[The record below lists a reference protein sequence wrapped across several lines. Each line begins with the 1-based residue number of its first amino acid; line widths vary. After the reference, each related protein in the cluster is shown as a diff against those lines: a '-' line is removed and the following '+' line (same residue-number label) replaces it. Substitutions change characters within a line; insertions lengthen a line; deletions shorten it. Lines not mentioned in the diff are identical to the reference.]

1 MSHFQN
7 KNKVWISNT
16 LKTNNETLGIIKL
29 LKDLGLFREK
39 TKRRKPKK
47 PAKEEEEEVVD
58 DEEFLVPPTGGGGGG
73 GGGASVGLLPPS
85 YATQALQALK
95 SGASSQA
102 QQQYLLENTKEQ
114 AQLALGRLRD
124 EQQDYTAKQQ
134 RLGLGLEP
142 SAPTIE
148 FLDEPKTYF
157 PAKESV
163 VSEPSQEFR
172 QEINGP
178 VPDDV
183 MNIDVSAKVGEQG
196 QFEDDTEE
204 FIMQPKAAART
215 GEKTLDEI
223 IEEQIA
229 EQTSESEKFAYLA
242 DQYGLK
248 GLSSQAQL
256 PEMKK
261 YLLNLYT
268 TFQLKAP
275 RTAIAKMRKEEIKS
289 EIKKLISRQYDSI
302 TS

>member
-1 MSHFQN
+1 MSRFQN

-47 PAKEEEEEVVD
+47 SAKEEEDMED
-58 DEEFLVPPTGGGGGG
+58 DEEFLMPPTGGGG
-73 GGGASVGLLPPS
+73 GGGASVGILPPS

-134 RLGLGLEP
+134 RLGFGLEP

-157 PAKESV
+157 APKESV

-183 MNIDVSAKVGEQG
+183 MNIDVSAKVGDQG
-196 QFEDDTEE
+196 QFEDDNEE

-275 RTAIAKMRKEEIKS
+275 RTAIAKMRKEEVKS
-289 EIKKLISRQYDSI
+289 EIKKLISQQYDSI

>member
-7 KNKVWISNT
+7 KNKVWITNT

-47 PAKEEEEEVVD
+47 PAKEEEEEAVEETQD
-58 DEEFLVPPTGGGGGG
+58 EFLIPTLTGGGGA
-73 GGGASVGLLPPS
+73 GASVGLLPTS
-85 YATQALQALK
+85 NITQALQALK
-95 SGASSQA
+95 SGVSSQA
-102 QQQYLLENTKEQ
+102 QQQNLLENTREQ

-124 EQQDYTAKQQ
+124 AQQDLTARQQ
-134 RLGLGLEP
+134 RLGFGLEP
-142 SAPTIE
+142 SIPRID
-148 FLDEPKTYF
+148 FLEEETGTQFF
-157 PAKESV
+157 PVKESV

-183 MNIDVSAKVGEQG
+183 MNIDVSAKVGDQG
-196 QFEDDTEE
+196 QFEDETEE
-204 FIMQPKAAART
+204 FITQPKAAA
-215 GEKTLDEI
+215 KTLDEI

-275 RTAIAKMRKEEIKS
+275 RTAIAKMRKEEVKS
-289 EIKKLISRQYDSI
+289 EIKKLISQQYDSI

>member
-7 KNKVWISNT
+7 KNKVWITNT

-39 TKRRKPKK
+39 TKRKKPKK
-47 PAKEEEEEVVD
+47 PAKEEEVVD
-58 DEEFLVPPTGGGGGG
+58 DEEFLVPPTGGGG

-134 RLGLGLEP
+134 RLGFGLEP

-183 MNIDVSAKVGEQG
+183 MNIDVSAKVGDQG

-223 IEEQIA
+223 IEEQLE

-289 EIKKLISRQYDSI
+289 KIKALISEQYKAI

>member
-7 KNKVWISNT
+7 KNKVWITNT

-47 PAKEEEEEVVD
+47 TAKEEVVD
-58 DEEFLVPPTGGGGGG
+58 DEEFLVPPTGGGG

-124 EQQDYTAKQQ
+124 EQQDLTARQQ
-134 RLGLGLEP
+134 RLGFGLEP

-157 PAKESV
+157 PPKESV

-183 MNIDVSAKVGEQG
+183 MNIDVSAKVGDQG

-223 IEEQIA
+223 IEEQLE

-289 EIKKLISRQYDSI
+289 KIKALISEQYKAI

>member
-7 KNKVWISNT
+7 KNKVWITNT

-47 PAKEEEEEVVD
+47 AAKEEEEEVVD
-58 DEEFLVPPTGGGGGG
+58 DEEFLVPPTGGGG

-95 SGASSQA
+95 SGVSSQA

-124 EQQDYTAKQQ
+124 EQQDFTARQQ
-134 RLGLGLEP
+134 RLGFGLEP

-163 VSEPSQEFR
+163 VSEPNQEFR
-172 QEINGP
+172 QETSGTD

-223 IEEQIA
+223 IEEQ
-229 EQTSESEKFAYLA
+229 TSESEKFAYLA

-268 TFQLKAP
+268 TFGLKAP

-289 EIKKLISRQYDSI
+289 KIKALISEQYKAI

>member
-1 MSHFQN
+1 
-7 KNKVWISNT
+7 
-16 LKTNNETLGIIKL
+16 

-58 DEEFLVPPTGGGGGG
+58 DEEFLVPPTGG

-134 RLGLGLEP
+134 RLWFGLEP

-157 PAKESV
+157 PPKESV

-183 MNIDVSAKVGEQG
+183 MNIDVSAKVGDQG

-215 GEKTLDEI
+215 GEQTPFNLFNNLIQEQLK
-223 IEEQIA
+223 EQIA

-268 TFQLKAP
+268 TFGLKAP

-289 EIKKLISRQYDSI
+289 KIKALISEQYKAI